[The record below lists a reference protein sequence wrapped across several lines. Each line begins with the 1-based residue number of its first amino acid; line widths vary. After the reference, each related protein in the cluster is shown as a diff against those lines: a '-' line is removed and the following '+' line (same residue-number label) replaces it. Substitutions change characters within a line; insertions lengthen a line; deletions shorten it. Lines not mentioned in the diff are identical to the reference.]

1 MGFFMP
7 QVDLVL
13 RFVDGSS
20 SFKFI
25 LYEDLP
31 GNVFFE
37 IISFPQVEK
46 TNADFSSTFATLW
59 FCGFS
64 GSLTLL
70 I

>member
-13 RFVDGSS
+13 RFVDGFS
-20 SFKFI
+20 SFKFL

-37 IISFPQVEK
+37 II
-46 TNADFSSTFATLW
+46 
-59 FCGFS
+59 
-64 GSLTLL
+64 
-70 I
+70 